1 MHIPR
6 EKTKRSKISRGKKAD
21 WPFISVSENKYETY
35 VLSGH
40 SANNLQALL
49 DLYVFVY
56 NNLKANSHPFHT
68 LSVKLF

>member
-6 EKTKRSKISRGKKAD
+6 EKTKRSKISIGKKAA
-21 WPFISVSENKYETY
+21 WPFISVSENKYEKY

-49 DLYVFVY
+49 DPYVFFY
-56 NNLKANSHPFHT
+56 NNLKANPHT
-68 LSVKLF
+68 VSQTLLIS